1 MKAYGV
7 KRQDNWCCEGHNPY
21 GKLDINHAPG
31 QTTKNAQRAA
41 KKRARQEGNKEIQ
54 TSLKDSSN

>member
-21 GKLDINHAPG
+21 GKLDRRNSRLHR
-31 QTTKNAQRAA
+31 TNARRAA
-41 KKRARQEGNKEIQ
+41 KKRARQSGKAETREFA
-54 TSLKDSSN
+54 